1 MCWMLANVLV
11 TLLAVVFS
19 TSAMCEVPQQERDR
33 IDSVTGGK
41 GTYVDDD
48 GVYKVMFPRED
59 PTFVR
64 DGQTLSPNLDLNS
77 WVAFKSAVHHEAIAT
92 GQILLLQDEVD
103 AVPAK
108 ALNSGLEVTGLAS
121 SSFFAGPHLR
131 TLDITGVGTFQ
142 NLAAAFREC
151 IDEIERVR
159 KGLGNKALPPE
170 AQLVSSI
177 DPEPLDRILS
187 MKGVVIDG
195 VYRAAIGT
203 RTLLHGEQIGREMG
217 VSTWVSFAGDNDRAV
232 MHGELVTGPD
242 DLQTALKALSTKS
255 IKVASMRDHT
265 VGEHPQIVF
274 VHFWTEGSAI
284 EMAKAIRY
292 VLNVQIGLGG

>member
-1 MCWMLANVLV
+1 
-11 TLLAVVFS
+11 
-19 TSAMCEVPQQERDR
+19 
-33 IDSVTGGK
+33 
-41 GTYVDDD
+41 
-48 GVYKVMFPRED
+48 
-59 PTFVR
+59 
-64 DGQTLSPNLDLNS
+64 LNS

-151 IDEIERVR
+151 LDEIERVR

-242 DLQTALKALSTKS
+242 DLQTALKALSAKS
-255 IKVASMRDHT
+255 IKVASIRNHT

-292 VLNVQIGLGG
+292 VLNVQVGLRG